1 MGRFIDLRGR
11 RFGRLTAMYRGE
23 NTKYNDT
30 TWVCICDCGNQKTI
44 RYFDLISGKT
54 ISCGCYKAE
63 DTRQRMTTH
72 GESHTRLHDIW
83 RGMIKRCEAP
93 YASRYDLYGG
103 RGIGVC
109 AEWHTYEN
117 FAEWA
122 KQSGYRDDLS
132 IDRIDPNGNYCPE
145 NCRWATAKEQSN
157 NTSRNHYVE
166 YDGKRYTISELA
178 EIKKINAGTLRSRID
193 KLHWPIDKAVE
204 RRTTS
209 G

>member
-44 RYFDLISGKT
+44 RYSDLISGKT

-103 RGIGVC
+103 RGISVC

-117 FAEWA
+117 FAEWE

-145 NCRWATAKEQSN
+145 NCRWATAKEQAN

-193 KLHWPIDKAVE
+193 KLHWPINKAVE

>member
-44 RYFDLISGKT
+44 RYSDLISGKT

-109 AEWHTYEN
+109 AALHSYEN

>member
-44 RYFDLISGKT
+44 RYSDLISGKT

-93 YASRYDLYGG
+93 YASR
-103 RGIGVC
+103 
-109 AEWHTYEN
+109 
-117 FAEWA
+117 
-122 KQSGYRDDLS
+122 
-132 IDRIDPNGNYCPE
+132 
-145 NCRWATAKEQSN
+145 
-157 NTSRNHYVE
+157 
-166 YDGKRYTISELA
+166 
-178 EIKKINAGTLRSRID
+178 
-193 KLHWPIDKAVE
+193 
-204 RRTTS
+204 
-209 G
+209 

>member
-44 RYFDLISGKT
+44 RYSDLISGKT

-117 FAEWA
+117 FVEWA

-145 NCRWATAKEQSN
+145 NCRWATAKEQAN

-193 KLHWPIDKAVE
+193 KLHWPVDKAVE